1 MKKGGEHGTYK
12 RTDGGNRTVGTRT
25 KAAQTIAG
33 REPQKGVVQERT
45 DKKACAVGKHLGRDA
60 AGNQE
65 PGRAGNPGF
74 FRVKIIFKSYIKR
87 ALDEK
92 SPVLLLSFWKFILY
106 IADCCDIVHVDI
118 IKLCQFNQCFNGNT
132 DFSIF
137 VIGICGLCNVEG

>member
-1 MKKGGEHGTYK
+1 MCI
-12 RTDGGNRTVGTRT
+12 RDS
-25 KAAQTIAG
+25 
-33 REPQKGVVQERT
+33 
-45 DKKACAVGKHLGRDA
+45 LGRDA

-137 VIGICGLCNVEG
+137 VIGICGPVSYTHLSCSAKSFKYHACYTRKVG